1 MSRQDALETVAMP
14 DAPIILVAAAALI
27 DVDGRVLICRRPKGK
42 HLEGMWEFPGGK
54 VEAGETLESCLI
66 RELNEELG
74 ISVAKNCLA
83 PFVFASHAYD
93 SFHLIMPLF
102 LLRRW
107 DGTVQAREH
116 EALAW
121 VRPEQLTDYPMPPAD
136 APLVAWLRD
145 LL

>member
-1 MSRQDALETVAMP
+1 MP
-14 DAPIILVAAAALI
+14 LLLVAAAALI
-27 DVDGRVLICRRPKGK
+27 DVDGRVLICKRPKGK

-54 VEAGETLESCLI
+54 VEEGETLETCLI

-74 ISVAKNCLA
+74 ITVAKNCLA

-93 SFHLIMPLF
+93 SFHLIMPLY

-107 DGTVQAREH
+107 DGFVSAREH

-121 VRPEQLTDYPMPPAD
+121 VKPAKLSDYPMPPAD

>member
-1 MSRQDALETVAMP
+1 MTKTL
-14 DAPIILVAAAALI
+14 LVAACALI
-27 DVDGRVLICRRPKGK
+27 DVDGRVLIGKRPKGK
-42 HLEGMWEFPGGK
+42 QLEGMWEFPGGK
-54 VEAGETLESCLI
+54 VEDGETPEECLI

-74 ISVAKNCLA
+74 ITVAKNCLA

-93 SFHLIMPLF
+93 LFHLIMPLY

-107 DGTVQAREH
+107 DGFVLAKEH

-121 VRPEQLTDYPMPPAD
+121 VKPAKLPDYPMPPAD

>member
-1 MSRQDALETVAMP
+1 MTAETPALPVV
-14 DAPIILVAAAALI
+14 LVAAAALI
-27 DVDGRVLICRRPKGK
+27 DVDGRVLICKRPKGK
-42 HLEGMWEFPGGK
+42 HMEGMWEFPGGK
-54 VEAGETLESCLI
+54 VEAGETPEACLI

-74 ISVAKNCLA
+74 IGVSKNCLS

-93 SFHLIMPLF
+93 SFHLLMPLY

-107 DGTVQAREH
+107 DGFVTAREH

-121 VRPEQLTDYPMPPAD
+121 VKPAKLPDYPMPPAD
-136 APLVAWLRD
+136 EPLVAWLRD